1 MAFLQCE
8 GANESS
14 SCLSRKMLCHRFRL
28 DRYNLSFPD
37 VSSSG
42 PTGAKIDCKTQ
53 NSHQKDKGT
62 SEFAGESLDG
72 FLSDP

>member
-1 MAFLQCE
+1 MAFHQCE
-8 GANESS
+8 GEGESS
-14 SCLSRKMLCHRFRL
+14 SCLSRKMLYHRFRS

-42 PTGAKIDCKTQ
+42 PIGAKNDCKTQ
-53 NSHQKDKGT
+53 DIHQKDKDT
-62 SEFAGESLDG
+62 SEFANESLGG